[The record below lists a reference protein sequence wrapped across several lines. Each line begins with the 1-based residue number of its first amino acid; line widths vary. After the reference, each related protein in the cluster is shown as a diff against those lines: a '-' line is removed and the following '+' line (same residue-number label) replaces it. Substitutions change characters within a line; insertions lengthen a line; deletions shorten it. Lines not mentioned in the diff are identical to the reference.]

1 MRFVRNRRVVLAIGA
16 GLALIEGLGIG
27 LFIMMRDHGSNSPP
41 PASKGG
47 LVVEMGSVDEAP
59 SANGRQLRC
68 FVRGQFVGM
77 ASLVEC
83 AKKNGVSTQGLD
95 VGLDANGALAAADG
109 AGVVVTQLAPD
120 QIKDQITESVL
131 STPVDPKPAEVAD
144 AKKPAV
150 AACMRFTSGEWRK
163 VGDDLELTSCA
174 RTLFDGK
181 CEKDGSASYGRWG
194 TQTLRLV
201 PGKIEQSADNKS
213 FAILADQTMPG
224 CHLP

>member
-1 MRFVRNRRVVLAIGA
+1 MRFIRNPRVVLAIGA
-16 GLALIEGLGIG
+16 GIALIAGLGIG
-27 LFIMMRDHGSNSPP
+27 LFIMTRDHGSNTPP

-59 SANGRQLRC
+59 SASGRQLRC
-68 FVRGQFVGM
+68 FVGGQFVGM
-77 ASLVEC
+77 ASLAQC
-83 AKKNGVSTQGLD
+83 AKKNGVSAQGLD

-109 AGVVVTQLAPD
+109 AGVVVTPIAPEQLKANPKADALSATLEPKSDAP
-120 QIKDQITESVL
+120 E
-131 STPVDPKPAEVAD
+131 

-150 AACMRFTSGEWRK
+150 AACIRFNSGEWRK
-163 VGDDLELTSCA
+163 VGDDLELNSCA

-201 PGKIEQSADNKS
+201 TGKIEQSADNKS
-213 FAILADQTMPG
+213 FAILVEQTMPG